1 MVHCSRAIRSFNATV
16 AVWVQ
21 YLLLRLNDGGH
32 IEHFEHFA
40 TFEKAIEEDG
50 GHRSED
56 GHWAKDLLKALL
68 LAREKLHCSFIGL
81 DGRDVIEDVKKNLLT
96 RHDVTNQDATGL

>member
-16 AVWVQ
+16 VVWVQ
-21 YLLLRLNDGGH
+21 YLLLRLSDGGH
-32 IEHFEHFA
+32 IEYFWHFA
-40 TFEKAIEEDG
+40 TFETAIEEDG

-56 GHWAKDLLKALL
+56 GHWAKDLLKALS

-81 DGRDVIEDVKKNLLT
+81 DGGDVIQDVKKKIC
-96 RHDVTNQDATGL
+96 